1 MAKKVKSKVK
11 LQMPAGAA
19 TPAPPVGP
27 VLAQQGV
34 NIAAFCK
41 EFNDASRS
49 QQGWILPVEI
59 TVFEDNSFKFKIK
72 SPLASELIKKT
83 LGIEKG
89 SGEPNRKK
97 IGKITRKQLKEI
109 AEKKIADLNTDD
121 INQAAKIIEGTAKN
135 MGLEIV
141 D

>member
-1 MAKKVKSKVK
+1 MSKQVKAKLKIQ
-11 LQMPAGAA
+11 LPAGAA
-19 TPAPPVGP
+19 TPAPPLGP

-34 NIAAFCK
+34 NIAEFCK
-41 EFNDASRS
+41 EFNDASRD
-49 QQGWILPVEI
+49 QQGWILPVEVL
-59 TVFEDNSFKFKIK
+59 VFEDKSYKFKLK
-72 SPLASELIKKT
+72 SPLASGLIKKI

-97 IGKITRKQLKEI
+97 IGKITKAQLKEV
-109 AEKKIADLNTDD
+109 AEKKLDDLNTDD
-121 INQAAKIIEGTAKN
+121 IEQAIKIIEGTAKN

>member
-1 MAKKVKSKVK
+1 MAKKEKSKIK
-11 LQMPAGAA
+11 LQIPAGAA

-41 EFNDASRS
+41 EFNEASRS
-49 QQGWILPVEI
+49 QQGWVLPVEI
-59 TVFEDNSFKFKIK
+59 TVYEDKSYKFKLK

-97 IGKITRKQLKEI
+97 IGKITRKQLMEI

-121 INQAAKIIEGTAKN
+121 IKQAAKIIEGTAKN

>member
-1 MAKKVKSKVK
+1 MAKKIKAKIK

-34 NIAAFCK
+34 NIGAFCK

-59 TVFEDNSFKFKIK
+59 TVFEDNSYKFKLK
-72 SPLASELIKKT
+72 SPLASELIKKA

-109 AEKKIADLNTDD
+109 AEKKIDDLNTDD
-121 INQAAKIIEGTAKN
+121 INQAVKIIEGTAKN
-135 MGLEIV
+135 MGLEVV

>member
-1 MAKKVKSKVK
+1 MAKKEKAKIK
-11 LQMPAGAA
+11 LQIPAGAA

-41 EFNDASRS
+41 EFNEASRS
-49 QQGWILPVEI
+49 QQGWVLPVEI
-59 TVFEDNSFKFKIK
+59 TVFEDKSYKFKLK
-72 SPLASELIKKT
+72 SPLASELIKKA

-97 IGKITRKQLKEI
+97 IGKITRKQLREI

-121 INQAAKIIEGTAKN
+121 IEQAAKIIEGTARS
-135 MGLEIV
+135 MGIEV
-141 D
+141 EG